1 MKSFYFNILCQFF
14 HMVALV
20 IAWQRVG
27 IIFPADVSLTAHC
40 ESSGKN
46 EESIDTQ
53 YHPWCQRLIR
63 FSPQGP

>member
-27 IIFPADVSLTAHC
+27 IIFLGDVSLTAHC